1 LGVLDDLLTP
11 LAAYALSFALVGR
24 FWIIHHRHF
33 AALHD
38 FDGRLMTL
46 NLLFLGLIVL
56 IPFSTNLMS
65 DYSEVPE
72 AAAVF
77 STTIGLASL
86 ANWTMVAHTLRR
98 GYVSEDL
105 MHQARPYGD
114 WLGLSF
120 TALFF
125 ISIPAAFIDTT
136 VAQVLWV
143 SAIVV
148 RYPLRRVA
156 ARDSQTSA

>member
-1 LGVLDDLLTP
+1 
-11 LAAYALSFALVGR
+11 
-24 FWIIHHRHF
+24 
-33 AALHD
+33 
-38 FDGRLMTL
+38 MTL

-77 STTIGLASL
+77 STTIALASL
-86 ANWTMVAHTLRR
+86 ANWTMVAYTLRR

-105 MHQARPYGD
+105 MHQARPYGN

-120 TALFF
+120 TALFLV
-125 ISIPAAFIDTT
+125 SIPAAFIDTT

-143 SAIVV
+143 AAIVV

-156 ARDSQTSA
+156 DRGRRPRRRPGPPGGPRRPSRSSARARRPRPRAGRAARRR